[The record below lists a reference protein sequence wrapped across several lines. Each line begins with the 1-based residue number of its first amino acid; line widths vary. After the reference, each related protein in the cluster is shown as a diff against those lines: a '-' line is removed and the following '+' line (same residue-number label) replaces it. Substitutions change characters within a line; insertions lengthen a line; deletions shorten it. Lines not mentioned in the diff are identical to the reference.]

1 MKSKRIKISTMIV
14 CIAIAGYTTYSA
26 QREQINSLHLTLE
39 NIEAL
44 GQNENDPNMPNKYP
58 AYKGEDYRYGNLK
71 RYRAS
76 DGTCHFKNMINDKS
90 DGYCR
95 NA

>member
-1 MKSKRIKISTMIV
+1 MLV

-26 QREQINSLHLTLE
+26 QREQINSLYLTLE

-44 GQNENDPNMPNKYP
+44 GQNENNSNMPKEYP

-71 RYRAS
+71 RYRSS
-76 DGTCHFKNMINDKS
+76 DGTCHLKCMIKAEK
-90 DGYCR
+90 DGNCR